1 MEEKYLP
8 ELMAEK
14 DSLDPSFTHA
24 LRLVN
29 QEIEKFQKGEGKDE
43 EKYIDVVI
51 NKNMKLGQKV
61 LIPVKQFPKFN
72 FVGKLLGPRGNS
84 LKRLQEETLTKM
96 SILGKGSMR
105 DKAKEEELRKSGE
118 AKYFHLNDDLH
129 VLIEVFAPPAE
140 AYARMGHALEEIKK
154 FLIPDYNDEIRQA
167 QLQELTYLNGGS
179 ENADVPVV
187 RGKPTLRTRGV
198 PTPAITSY
206 VFTIPIKL
214 KKKERTDVQA
224 AISAARFSLFAGRYP
239 QETALR
245 SLWGYVFLST
255 DEPVRPESQCW
266 NLWNI
271 DFHEVLVHVNTGMLE
286 NTVQIANVTLLLAGA
301 GEESQPGRWES
312 GYHGGRRLPGAS
324 SPPEGQLKSAVTGAY
339 LLGVPVASWLDW
351 VLGVRDESC
360 APSHSAERAHWE
372 LSELDMVLFTSLLT
386 KLAVGPQTHPQGLSF
401 VRVAETVVKGSKCEI
416 PLRYPL
422 NNPYSHPLHQGAD
435 SGFPRGTRMSFQEQM
450 RVEALKEDG
459 AFIGIFNQDYDDGYG
474 TAYDEQSYDSYDNSY
489 SAPTQSGADYYD
501 YGHGLSE
508 ETYDSYG
515 SNYRDQ
521 LY

>member
-1 MEEKYLP
+1 MDDKYLP

-24 LRLVN
+24 LRLVS
-29 QEIEKFQKGEGKDE
+29 QEIEKFQKGEGKEE

-179 ENADVPVV
+179 ENAEVPVV
-187 RGKPTLRTRGV
+187 RGKPPIRARGV
-198 PTPAITSY
+198 PAPA
-206 VFTIPIKL
+206 L
-214 KKKERTDVQA
+214 
-224 AISAARFSLFAGRYP
+224 ARGRGGVPPPPAGVPRGAPAPRGVPPSRGPVSRGRGLLAPRARGVPPPAGYRP
-239 QETALR
+239 LPPPPAQETY
-245 SLWGYVFLST
+245 GEYVST
-255 DEPVRPESQCW
+255 ACSPSPRMSPMPPGFC
-266 NLWNI
+266 I
-271 DFHEVLVHVNTGMLE
+271 D
-286 NTVQIANVTLLLAGA
+286 
-301 GEESQPGRWES
+301 
-312 GYHGGRRLPGAS
+312 
-324 SPPEGQLKSAVTGAY
+324 
-339 LLGVPVASWLDW
+339 
-351 VLGVRDESC
+351 
-360 APSHSAERAHWE
+360 
-372 LSELDMVLFTSLLT
+372 
-386 KLAVGPQTHPQGLSF
+386 
-401 VRVAETVVKGSKCEI
+401 
-416 PLRYPL
+416 
-422 NNPYSHPLHQGAD
+422 
-435 SGFPRGTRMSFQEQM
+435 RGTERRFGLLHSLCPQVDGVNSRRAQE
-450 RVEALKEDG
+450 
-459 AFIGIFNQDYDDGYG
+459 YDDGYG

-489 SAPTQSGADYYD
+489 STQAQSGADYYD

-515 SNYRDQ
+515 QEEWTNSRHKTPSARTTKGSCILFKET
-521 LY
+521 LYVLRSKENKSPYLLTLWDFCHVSHG

>member
-29 QEIEKFQKGEGKDE
+29 REIEKFQKGEAKDE

-61 LIPVKQFPKFN
+61 LIPVKQFPKQSLTRFTCSSIISLLIPVEEDPLSLRACLFPCLLTKFN

-187 RGKPTLRTRGV
+187 RGKSTLRTRGV
-198 PTPAITSY
+198 TTPAITRGRGG
-206 VFTIPIKL
+206 VT
-214 KKKERTDVQA
+214 
-224 AISAARFSLFAGRYP
+224 AR
-239 QETALR
+239 
-245 SLWGYVFLST
+245 
-255 DEPVRPESQCW
+255 
-266 NLWNI
+266 
-271 DFHEVLVHVNTGMLE
+271 
-286 NTVQIANVTLLLAGA
+286 
-301 GEESQPGRWES
+301 
-312 GYHGGRRLPGAS
+312 
-324 SPPEGQLKSAVTGAY
+324 
-339 LLGVPVASWLDW
+339 PVA
-351 VLGVRDESC
+351 VGV
-360 APSHSAERAHWE
+360 
-372 LSELDMVLFTSLLT
+372 
-386 KLAVGPQTHPQGLSF
+386 
-401 VRVAETVVKGSKCEI
+401 
-416 PLRYPL
+416 
-422 NNPYSHPLHQGAD
+422 
-435 SGFPRGTRMSFQEQM
+435 PRGTPTPRGVLSTRGPVSRGRGLLTPRARGVPPTGYRPPPPPPTQETYG
-450 RVEALKEDG
+450 EY
-459 AFIGIFNQDYDDGYG
+459 DYDDGYS
-474 TAYDEQSYDSYDNSY
+474 TAYDDQSYDSYDNSY
-489 SAPTQSGADYYD
+489 STPAQSGADYYD
-501 YGHGLSE
+501 YGHGLGE
-508 ETYDSYG
+508 EAYDSYG
-515 SNYRDQ
+515 QEDWTNSRHKAPSARTAKGVYREQ
-521 LY
+521 PYGRY

>member
-179 ENADVPVV
+179 ENADAPVV
-187 RGKPTLRTRGV
+187 RGKSTLRTRGAA
-198 PTPAITSY
+198 TPATTRGRGSVTARPVGI
-206 VFTIPIKL
+206 VVP
-214 KKKERTDVQA
+214 RGA
-224 AISAARFSLFAGRYP
+224 ASSRGVLSTRGPVSRGRGLLTPRARGVPPTGYRP
-239 QETALR
+239 PPPPPTQETY
-245 SLWGYVFLST
+245 GDY
-255 DEPVRPESQCW
+255 
-266 NLWNI
+266 
-271 DFHEVLVHVNTGMLE
+271 
-286 NTVQIANVTLLLAGA
+286 
-301 GEESQPGRWES
+301 
-312 GYHGGRRLPGAS
+312 
-324 SPPEGQLKSAVTGAY
+324 
-339 LLGVPVASWLDW
+339 
-351 VLGVRDESC
+351 
-360 APSHSAERAHWE
+360 
-372 LSELDMVLFTSLLT
+372 
-386 KLAVGPQTHPQGLSF
+386 
-401 VRVAETVVKGSKCEI
+401 
-416 PLRYPL
+416 
-422 NNPYSHPLHQGAD
+422 
-435 SGFPRGTRMSFQEQM
+435 
-450 RVEALKEDG
+450 
-459 AFIGIFNQDYDDGYG
+459 DYDDGYG
-474 TAYDEQSYDSYDNSY
+474 PAYDDQSYDSYDSSY
-489 SAPTQSGADYYD
+489 STPAQSGAGYYD
-501 YGHGLSE
+501 YGHGLGA

-515 SNYRDQ
+515 QEEWTNSRPKAPPARTAKGVYRDQ
-521 LY
+521 PYGRY

>member
-179 ENADVPVV
+179 ENADVPVA
-187 RGKPTLRTRGV
+187 RGKPALRTRGA
-198 PTPAITSY
+198 PTPT
-206 VFTIPIKL
+206 VT
-214 KKKERTDVQA
+214 RGRGGVT
-224 AISAARFSLFAGRYP
+224 AR
-239 QETALR
+239 
-245 SLWGYVFLST
+245 
-255 DEPVRPESQCW
+255 PV
-266 NLWNI
+266 
-271 DFHEVLVHVNTGMLE
+271 
-286 NTVQIANVTLLLAGA
+286 
-301 GEESQPGRWES
+301 
-312 GYHGGRRLPGAS
+312 
-324 SPPEGQLKSAVTGAY
+324 
-339 LLGVPVASWLDW
+339 GV
-351 VLGVRDESC
+351 GV
-360 APSHSAERAHWE
+360 
-372 LSELDMVLFTSLLT
+372 
-386 KLAVGPQTHPQGLSF
+386 
-401 VRVAETVVKGSKCEI
+401 
-416 PLRYPL
+416 
-422 NNPYSHPLHQGAD
+422 
-435 SGFPRGTRMSFQEQM
+435 PRGTATSRAVLSTRGPVSRGRGLLTPRARGVPPTGYRPPPPPPTQ
-450 RVEALKEDG
+450 DTYG
-459 AFIGIFNQDYDDGYG
+459 DYDYDDGYG
-474 TAYDEQSYDSYDNSY
+474 PTYDEQSYDSYDNSY
-489 SAPTQSGADYYD
+489 STPAQRRLQGVSLAACIPFTESRLLLRRAVYSPGVSRRRAARRVPLLPGSPGPTLFLVSGQDDWTNSRHKAPSSRSAKGA
-501 YGHGLSE
+501 
-508 ETYDSYG
+508 
-515 SNYRDQ
+515 YRDQ
-521 LY
+521 PYGRY

>member
-198 PTPAITSY
+198 PTPAIT
-206 VFTIPIKL
+206 
-214 KKKERTDVQA
+214 R
-224 AISAARFSLFAGRYP
+224 GRGGV
-239 QETALR
+239 TTR
-245 SLWGYVFLST
+245 
-255 DEPVRPESQCW
+255 PV
-266 NLWNI
+266 
-271 DFHEVLVHVNTGMLE
+271 
-286 NTVQIANVTLLLAGA
+286 
-301 GEESQPGRWES
+301 
-312 GYHGGRRLPGAS
+312 
-324 SPPEGQLKSAVTGAY
+324 
-339 LLGVPVASWLDW
+339 GV
-351 VLGVRDESC
+351 GV
-360 APSHSAERAHWE
+360 
-372 LSELDMVLFTSLLT
+372 
-386 KLAVGPQTHPQGLSF
+386 
-401 VRVAETVVKGSKCEI
+401 
-416 PLRYPL
+416 
-422 NNPYSHPLHQGAD
+422 
-435 SGFPRGTRMSFQEQM
+435 PRGTPASRGVLSTRGPVSRGRGLLTPRARGVPPTGYRPPPPPPTQETYG
-450 RVEALKEDG
+450 DY
-459 AFIGIFNQDYDDGYG
+459 DYDDGYG

-489 SAPTQSGADYYD
+489 STPAQRVPGPGREAVHRTPTVCADPALARHAGLGSVTHRGHSLCAHRPVAVANVSDAFISGADYYD

-508 ETYDSYG
+508 EAYDSYG
-515 SNYRDQ
+515 QEDWANSRHKAPAARTAKGVYRDQ
-521 LY
+521 PYGRY

>member
-1 MEEKYLP
+1 MEEEKYLP

-29 QEIEKFQKGEGKDE
+29 REIEKFQKGEGKEE

-179 ENADVPVV
+179 ESTEVPLA
-187 RGKPTLRTRGV
+187 RGKPLLRARGGPAPVLTRGRGGATSRPAGVPRGGPAPRGV
-198 PTPAITSY
+198 PPNRGPVS
-206 VFTIPIKL
+206 
-214 KKKERTDVQA
+214 R
-224 AISAARFSLFAGRYP
+224 GR
-239 QETALR
+239 
-245 SLWGYVFLST
+245 G
-255 DEPVRPESQCW
+255 
-266 NLWNI
+266 
-271 DFHEVLVHVNTGMLE
+271 
-286 NTVQIANVTLLLAGA
+286 
-301 GEESQPGRWES
+301 
-312 GYHGGRRLPGAS
+312 
-324 SPPEGQLKSAVTGAY
+324 
-339 LLGVPVASWLDW
+339 
-351 VLGVRDESC
+351 
-360 APSHSAERAHWE
+360 
-372 LSELDMVLFTSLLT
+372 LLT
-386 KLAVGPQTHPQGLSF
+386 PRARGAPPPAGYRPPPPPS
-401 VRVAETVVKGSKCEI
+401 ASETYGE
-416 PLRYPL
+416 Y
-422 NNPYSHPLHQGAD
+422 
-435 SGFPRGTRMSFQEQM
+435 E
-450 RVEALKEDG
+450 
-459 AFIGIFNQDYDDGYG
+459 YDDGYG

-489 SAPTQSGADYYD
+489 STPAQSGTDYYD

-515 SNYRDQ
+515 QEEWTNSRHKAPPARTAKAVYRDQ
-521 LY
+521 PKHQLSWEAKRTNCESSGKTMGLLPF

>member
-29 QEIEKFQKGEGKDE
+29 REIEKFQKGEGKDE

-198 PTPAITSY
+198 PTPTITRTMMMDTALPMMTRAMIPMITAIAPQPRVALITMIMDTDS
-206 VFTIPIKL
+206 VKRLTIPTGKRSGL
-214 KKKERTDVQA
+214 TRDTRHPRRGQRRASTETSRTADT
-224 AISAARFSLFAGRYP
+224 
-239 QETALR
+239 E
-245 SLWGYVFLST
+245 
-255 DEPVRPESQCW
+255 C
-266 NLWNI
+266 
-271 DFHEVLVHVNTGMLE
+271 
-286 NTVQIANVTLLLAGA
+286 TV
-301 GEESQPGRWES
+301 
-312 GYHGGRRLPGAS
+312 
-324 SPPEGQLKSAVTGAY
+324 
-339 LLGVPVASWLDW
+339 
-351 VLGVRDESC
+351 
-360 APSHSAERAHWE
+360 
-372 LSELDMVLFTSLLT
+372 
-386 KLAVGPQTHPQGLSF
+386 
-401 VRVAETVVKGSKCEI
+401 
-416 PLRYPL
+416 
-422 NNPYSHPLHQGAD
+422 
-435 SGFPRGTRMSFQEQM
+435 
-450 RVEALKEDG
+450 
-459 AFIGIFNQDYDDGYG
+459 
-474 TAYDEQSYDSYDNSY
+474 
-489 SAPTQSGADYYD
+489 
-501 YGHGLSE
+501 
-508 ETYDSYG
+508 
-515 SNYRDQ
+515 
-521 LY
+521 

>member
-198 PTPAITSY
+198 PTPAITRTMMMDMALLMMNRVMIPMITAIAPLPKGCRAPGVRLSTAHPPS
-206 VFTIPIKL
+206 VQTLPLHDTQASDPSRTGDTHSVLTGQLLWLTCQTHLLVVLITMITDMDSARRPTIPTGK
-214 KKKERTDVQA
+214 RTGLTRDTRHLQRGPRRASTETSPTADTDCTVWCCEIA
-224 AISAARFSLFAGRYP
+224 SLH
-239 QETALR
+239 Q
-245 SLWGYVFLST
+245 
-255 DEPVRPESQCW
+255 
-266 NLWNI
+266 
-271 DFHEVLVHVNTGMLE
+271 
-286 NTVQIANVTLLLAGA
+286 
-301 GEESQPGRWES
+301 
-312 GYHGGRRLPGAS
+312 
-324 SPPEGQLKSAVTGAY
+324 
-339 LLGVPVASWLDW
+339 
-351 VLGVRDESC
+351 SC
-360 APSHSAERAHWE
+360 
-372 LSELDMVLFTSLLT
+372 VLFKEMS
-386 KLAVGPQTHPQGLSF
+386 AIVGSQRHRLCP
-401 VRVAETVVKGSKCEI
+401 RSKQ
-416 PLRYPL
+416 R
-422 NNPYSHPLHQGAD
+422 
-435 SGFPRGTRMSFQEQM
+435 GFPSNSGRPTNRQLTNVPSQYMNSLGS
-450 RVEALKEDG
+450 LK
-459 AFIGIFNQDYDDGYG
+459 I
-474 TAYDEQSYDSYDNSY
+474 T
-489 SAPTQSGADYYD
+489 
-501 YGHGLSE
+501 
-508 ETYDSYG
+508 
-515 SNYRDQ
+515 
-521 LY
+521 

>member
-1 MEEKYLP
+1 MEDKYLP

-29 QEIEKFQKGEGKDE
+29 REIEKFQKGEGKDE

-179 ENADVPVV
+179 EGAEAPAA
-187 RGKPTLRTRGV
+187 RGKSASRTRGA
-198 PTPAITSY
+198 PTPM
-206 VFTIPIKL
+206 
-214 KKKERTDVQA
+214 
-224 AISAARFSLFAGRYP
+224 AARGRGGAATRP
-239 QETALR
+239 VGVVAPR
-245 SLWGYVFLST
+245 GASASRGVLST
-255 DEPVRPESQCW
+255 RG
-266 NLWNI
+266 
-271 DFHEVLVHVNTGMLE
+271 LVSRGRG
-286 NTVQIANVTLLLAGA
+286 LLTPRARGV
-301 GEESQPGRWES
+301 PPS
-312 GYHGGRRLPGAS
+312 GYR
-324 SPPEGQLKSAVTGAY
+324 PPPPPPTQDTYGDY
-339 LLGVPVASWLDW
+339 
-351 VLGVRDESC
+351 
-360 APSHSAERAHWE
+360 
-372 LSELDMVLFTSLLT
+372 
-386 KLAVGPQTHPQGLSF
+386 
-401 VRVAETVVKGSKCEI
+401 
-416 PLRYPL
+416 
-422 NNPYSHPLHQGAD
+422 
-435 SGFPRGTRMSFQEQM
+435 
-450 RVEALKEDG
+450 
-459 AFIGIFNQDYDDGYG
+459 DYDDGYG
-474 TAYDEQSYDSYDNSY
+474 TAYDEQNYDSYDNSY
-489 SAPTQSGADYYD
+489 STPAQSGADYYD
-501 YGHGLSE
+501 YGHGLSD

-515 SNYRDQ
+515 QEEWTNSRHKAPSTRTAKGVYRDQ
-521 LY
+521 PYGRY